1 MRLNSLSGRFLGLTL
16 IFVLITEVLIFV
28 PAMARFRISYLQT
41 QLDLAQLGA
50 LALLATPDSP
60 VSPDLERELLE
71 TANVLNVVLQ
81 RDDVRELVLSSPV
94 PASVDRTFDLRTD
107 NTGMLIRDALSVL
120 AVREDRIIRV
130 IGETRQGAEGVIEIT
145 QHQEPLRR
153 AMLQYGRRILVTSL
167 IVTLFVA
174 ALLFLTVRQFIVRP
188 IQRVVRNMVAY
199 RGDPEDATR
208 IIEPAGG
215 TREIREAE
223 IALREMQQGLTLAL
237 RQKERLAA
245 LGGAVAKISHDLR
258 SLLTTAQLLA
268 DRIEAS
274 SDPAVGR
281 IAPKLVTSLSRAIN
295 LCERTLA
302 FGKAEESPPA
312 PARLALAPLVEE
324 VLDSIRLAHPA
335 VPATLTAE
343 IPGGFTVFA
352 DGEQL
357 HRILGNLV
365 RNAAQA
371 LESKGTAAETE
382 GRIIVRARTEASSV
396 TIEVEDSGP
405 GLPPKA
411 RENLFQ
417 PFRGGVRAG
426 GNGLGL
432 AIAAELVR
440 GHGGTLALLE
450 SGARGTVFRILLP
463 QEPAR
468 MPQRDP
474 AATGPR

>member
-50 LALLATPDSP
+50 LALLATPDSA
-60 VSPDLERELLE
+60 VSPDLERELLQ

-81 RDDVRELVLSSPV
+81 RDNVRELVLSSPI
-94 PASVDRTFDLRTD
+94 PASVDRTYDLRTD
-107 NTGMLIRDALSVL
+107 NTGMLIRDALRVL
-120 AVREDRIIRV
+120 ADRDDRIIRV

-215 TREIREAE
+215 TREIRAAE

-324 VLDSIRLAHPA
+324 VLDSIRLAHPN
-335 VPATLTAE
+335 VPATLDAR

-352 DGEQL
+352 DDEQL
-357 HRILGNLV
+357 YRILGNLV

-371 LESKGTAAETE
+371 LESHGATGTE
-382 GRIIVRARTEASSV
+382 GRITVRARTEASSV

-405 GLPPKA
+405 GLPAKA

-440 GHGGTLALLE
+440 GHGGTLALAE
-450 SGARGTVFRILLP
+450 TGAKGTVFRISLP
-463 QEPAR
+463 REPAR
-468 MPQRDP
+468 STPLREP
-474 AATGPR
+474 AST